1 MTEQE
6 LTALKL
12 ELATAGF
19 SHGYEISF
27 LGGVHVYGGA
37 SSMDEARS
45 KRIAAEWDGI
55 RAGSKPLGS
64 SEFKII
70 KTATAPVALK
80 AA

>member
-6 LTALKL
+6 LTAMKL
-12 ELATAGF
+12 ELATAGH

-27 LGGVHVYGGA
+27 LGGAHVYGGA

-55 RAGSKPLGS
+55 RTGSKPLGS

-70 KTATAPVALK
+70 KTATQSIAR